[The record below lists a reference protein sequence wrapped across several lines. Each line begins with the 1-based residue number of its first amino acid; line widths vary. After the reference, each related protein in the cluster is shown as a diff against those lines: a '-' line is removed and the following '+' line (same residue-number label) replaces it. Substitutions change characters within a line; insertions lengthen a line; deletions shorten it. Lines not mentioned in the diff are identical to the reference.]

1 MQSVFSVKVL
11 GLHTKSHIA
20 VIILCSIFILAGLIV
35 DIVFGINIY
44 RKNNNLT
51 DVHQTQGTVV
61 SYEVVDHFNNGSGKY
76 EERYNYKAE
85 YVYNGKTYYVET
97 ILKDN
102 DYSVGNKVTVE
113 FNINKLYD
121 AKIIDKNFAYYL
133 GQYLPIIIGSV
144 FILIGTIGV
153 VIKIKRIINERNGA
167 F

>member
-1 MQSVFSVKVL
+1 MQSAWRIRFPTIHV
-11 GLHTKSHIA
+11 KSHLA
-20 VIILCSIFILAGLIV
+20 VIIFCSIFILVGLVI
-35 DIVFGINIY
+35 DIVCGINIY

-51 DVHQTQGTVV
+51 DVHQTQGTIV
-61 SYEVVDHFNNGSGKY
+61 SYEVLDHFNNGSGKY

-85 YVYNGKTYYVET
+85 YVYNGETYYVET

-102 DYSVGNKVTVE
+102 DYAIGNKVTVE
-113 FNINKLYD
+113 FNVNKIYD

-133 GQYLPIIIGSV
+133 GQYLPIVIGSV

-153 VIKIKRIINERNGA
+153 VIKIKRIINERNGT